1 MATQKIYNKKLNME
15 IQVHVSENCYRN
27 YQRSL
32 ELAWVHQ
39 VGENLYSSHQKKKKK
54 TYQFSSKLQNRQDIS
69 KILFLINSGSFSH
82 NPPPSSS
89 SQGTSRTG
97 ASGSINRIPVN
108 VVVGSL
114 PHQNVRHQRTCHLKI
129 IMSLIMSVR
138 FYKCRIIVYQTGFFL

>member
-54 TYQFSSKLQNRQDIS
+54 ENVSIQFQTVESARYQ
-69 KILFLINSGSFSH
+69 
-82 NPPPSSS
+82 
-89 SQGTSRTG
+89 
-97 ASGSINRIPVN
+97 
-108 VVVGSL
+108 
-114 PHQNVRHQRTCHLKI
+114 
-129 IMSLIMSVR
+129 
-138 FYKCRIIVYQTGFFL
+138 